1 MTCQPVC
8 SHLFLSHSDLRRWV
22 FQVFRC
28 LVLLGLAGV
37 LLPAQA
43 ESFGK
48 RLLTVQIVDA
58 DTLLAFNELKPV
70 ARAPHTSALE
80 HALAGDSVSWRGR
93 AELLPMVDNPYT
105 LVMRVK
111 GHAPREGNA
120 LSLWLGGFEFLD
132 ADGNEQSVLD
142 PVASLS
148 RPDARAGESFELVAV
163 AKRLSVSVDRSMTP
177 VLSLNKLD
185 NMVIESVTLEVW
197 SGIGRSSFSQV
208 FLGAPWLFGGLFMG
222 ALWWFWFR
230 R

>member
-1 MTCQPVC
+1 MTCQPFC
-8 SHLFLSHSDLRRWV
+8 SNLLLSCSGRWRWAL
-22 FQVFRC
+22 QVFRC
-28 LVLLGLAGV
+28 LVLLTLAGA

-48 RLLTVQIVDA
+48 RLLTVQVVDA
-58 DTLLAFNELKPV
+58 DTLAAFNELKPV
-70 ARAPHTSALE
+70 ARAPHSSALE

-93 AELLPMVDNPYT
+93 AELLAMVDNPYT

-120 LSLWLGGFEFLD
+120 LSLWLGGFEFVD

-148 RPDARAGESFELVAV
+148 RPDAKAGESFELIAV
-163 AKRLSVSVDRSMTP
+163 AKRVSVSVDRSMTP

-185 NMVIESVTLEVW
+185 NMVIESVTLEIW
-197 SGIGRSSFSQV
+197 SGIGGSSFSQV
-208 FLGAPWLFGGLFMG
+208 FMGAPWLFGGLFMC